1 MGCCTTTL
9 NRGYTLSSDRLPIE
23 SSNEIETVLDKRD
36 NHIEIEETALPQ
48 KSIIEKTT
56 YKSNYIE
63 PPSNFTLC
71 TALTSD
77 SISKE
82 VSTQSPPTR
91 PKYRSQTNI
100 KFPNQQV
107 DSSGLED
114 TSMKSSRERKY
125 NRGKSVNF
133 AMSQDIELLPELMI
147 VPTTSSRDNLE
158 SLKCSTSSENILGI
172 KKTHVRRS
180 ATPLNTRYK
189 LLSKIGK
196 GVNSEVYKALDRE
209 LNIERAVKIVDIA
222 GKTQASLVNILKNID
237 LHEMLDHPHILKVVE
252 VIRNMKTL
260 HIVTELCQGGV
271 LLDRIMSVSYFSE
284 PRTIVYLYQIIS
296 ALIYC
301 HSMGIEHG
309 DLQPNNI
316 MILDHNYDSPI
327 KLIGFKRSKLD
338 SIAKIEQ
345 DDGSIYYIAPEL
357 FDDKYTFKT
366 DIWSCGVIMYIM
378 LSGYPPFNGNTKD
391 EIVHSIRTGKYS
403 FEGKEWVKVS
413 QEAKQLI
420 MSMLSINPNLRPS
433 AYQVLQHPWFKTLN
447 KREVDNQVASMT
459 LENLSHFKNSCKLR
473 NAVLEMI
480 ATQMTSEEEKAN
492 ISRLFVQLDKNGD
505 GKLSREEILQGF
517 KDYVNLP
524 KKQFKKILSDCDANG
539 DGYIDFT
546 EFLKA
551 TLNWKRTLSHERL
564 LSAFKALDTDNSG
577 KISLNEIREFLGPNH
592 SEWLWEK
599 VLIEADTN
607 GDGEV

>member
-1 MGCCTTTL
+1 
-9 NRGYTLSSDRLPIE
+9 
-23 SSNEIETVLDKRD
+23 
-36 NHIEIEETALPQ
+36 
-48 KSIIEKTT
+48 
-56 YKSNYIE
+56 
-63 PPSNFTLC
+63 
-71 TALTSD
+71 
-77 SISKE
+77 
-82 VSTQSPPTR
+82 
-91 PKYRSQTNI
+91 
-100 KFPNQQV
+100 
-107 DSSGLED
+107 
-114 TSMKSSRERKY
+114 
-125 NRGKSVNF
+125 
-133 AMSQDIELLPELMI
+133 
-147 VPTTSSRDNLE
+147 
-158 SLKCSTSSENILGI
+158 
-172 KKTHVRRS
+172 
-180 ATPLNTRYK
+180 
-189 LLSKIGK
+189 
-196 GVNSEVYKALDRE
+196 
-209 LNIERAVKIVDIA
+209 
-222 GKTQASLVNILKNID
+222 
-237 LHEMLDHPHILKVVE
+237 
-252 VIRNMKTL
+252 
-260 HIVTELCQGGV
+260 
-271 LLDRIMSVSYFSE
+271 
-284 PRTIVYLYQIIS
+284 
-296 ALIYC
+296 
-301 HSMGIEHG
+301 
-309 DLQPNNI
+309 
-316 MILDHNYDSPI
+316 
-327 KLIGFKRSKLD
+327 
-338 SIAKIEQ
+338 
-345 DDGSIYYIAPEL
+345 
-357 FDDKYTFKT
+357 
-366 DIWSCGVIMYIM
+366 
-378 LSGYPPFNGNTKD
+378 
-391 EIVHSIRTGKYS
+391 
-403 FEGKEWVKVS
+403 
-413 QEAKQLI
+413 